1 MSYLLT
7 IIVSLLIIYLV
18 DQLIQYL
25 RDTYTTKKNKDII
38 SHHIDKYQSLM
49 HEFQENNNKECESLK
64 QQLLHQN
71 ENQGIKLTNKDL
83 ISMNEELNALIE
95 NDIE

>member
-25 RDTYTTKKNKDII
+25 RDTYTTKKTKDII
-38 SHHIDKYQSLM
+38 GQHIHKYQSLM
-49 HEFQENNNKECESLK
+49 HEFQENNNRECESLK
-64 QQLLHQN
+64 QQLYQQN
-71 ENQGIKLTNKDL
+71 EEQCIKLTNNDL
-83 ISMNEELNALIE
+83 ISMNDELNALIADE
-95 NDIE
+95 I